1 MDVVQDIQAINT
13 MVVSQH
19 AVPNSPTLLI
29 SIPTKSKF
37 ITMIDFYSV
46 FFSVPGD
53 KLSEKDL
60 VPQGEIQKRLI
71 NKNLK

>member
-53 KLSEKDL
+53 KRAAVHGVTRGQTGWID
-60 VPQGEIQKRLI
+60 
-71 NKNLK
+71 